1 METKQQKEKKNAH
14 FFLIA
19 PQVDTIRIHK
29 SRFEKKKKHT
39 KQTNNKNHREI
50 FHPPPNSSHSFT
62 VHQESVRSDLC
73 YHTMKPEHFIQFGI
87 EIQASKSGFES
98 VGNKGSPFK
107 LHQDLFIENSQHLEM

>member
-1 METKQQKEKKNAH
+1 METKQQKEKKMH
-14 FFLIA
+14 IFLIA
-19 PQVDTIRIHK
+19 PQADTIHK
-29 SRFEKKKKHT
+29 SRFEKKKHT

-50 FHPPPNSSHSFT
+50 FHPPPNSSHRFT

-98 VGNKGSPFK
+98 VGNKGSTFK

>member
-1 METKQQKEKKNAH
+1 METKQQKEKKCT

-19 PQVDTIRIHK
+19 PQADTIRIHK
-29 SRFEKKKKHT
+29 SRFEKKTPHT
-39 KQTNNKNHREI
+39 QNKQTNKNHREI
-50 FHPPPNSSHSFT
+50 FHPPPNSSHRFT

-73 YHTMKPEHFIQFGI
+73 YHTRKPEHFIQFGI